1 MCEGPARRPLAVSGV
16 EHQPESR
23 LGPRALAFVNCS
35 EEEWVPVAERA
46 RLAEEIGAHV
56 RVRLPSVGSSP

>member
-23 LGPRALAFVNCS
+23 LGPRALAF
-35 EEEWVPVAERA
+35 EIPVAERA